1 MDYTRDQLRDILRK
15 HELWLAGD
23 HDGVRANLMD
33 ANLRV
38 ADLMDANLRVAD
50 LIDAD
55 LRGADLIG
63 ANLIDADLRGADL
76 IGANLSGA
84 NLRGAD
90 LRGAN
95 LDYSCWPLWCGSLNA
110 KGDNRLVRQ
119 LLYHTLRL
127 ARASDNLDPDLVHAL
142 ANPKLVAQ
150 ANQFHRANE
159 CGLIKEAHP

>member
-50 LIDAD
+50 
-55 LRGADLIG
+55 
-63 ANLIDADLRGADL
+63 LIDADLRGADL